1 MWVMCSWLLVGEK
14 SRMTSLV
21 AAEQNQNI
29 CLKLVWVIPNEQEVH
44 RTYAR
49 HQMANFDC
57 CAVMI
62 VEQITKNDL
71 ILNSTPENRL

>member
-1 MWVMCSWLLVGEK
+1 
-14 SRMTSLV
+14 MTSLV
-21 AAEQNQNI
+21 AAEQSQNI
-29 CLKLVWVIPNEQEVH
+29 CLKLVREIPNEQEVH

-62 VEQITKNDL
+62 VEQ
-71 ILNSTPENRL
+71 R